1 MKSLSKANCTTH
13 REFICR
19 KMMPLP
25 AVTESIS
32 AETYL
37 ASQATLVSTG
47 SLLWLWIVI
56 FVLVILMVIVC
67 ICLRKK
73 VADQNVVVAKKVPMQ
88 TPNMSQDDM
97 TVTELG
103 DTNKNMQFNNTGG

>member
-1 MKSLSKANCTTH
+1 
-13 REFICR
+13 
-19 KMMPLP
+19 
-25 AVTESIS
+25 
-32 AETYL
+32 
-37 ASQATLVSTG
+37 
-47 SLLWLWIVI
+47 
-56 FVLVILMVIVC
+56 MVIVC